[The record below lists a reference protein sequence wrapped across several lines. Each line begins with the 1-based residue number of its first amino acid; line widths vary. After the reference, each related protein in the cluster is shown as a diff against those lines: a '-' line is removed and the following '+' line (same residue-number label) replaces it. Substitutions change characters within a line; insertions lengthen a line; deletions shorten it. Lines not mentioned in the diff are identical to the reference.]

1 MVRQLAAF
9 TNVWRPCG
17 AQGDRKNSESTA
29 LDLCHD
35 VGNYFSVIF

>member
-9 TNVWRPCG
+9 TNVWRWHG
-17 AQGDRKNSESTA
+17 AQSDMVNLGETA

-35 VGNYFSVIF
+35 GLITL